1 MRRPFVLAPLEVD
14 TMAQAAAPS
23 SSIDADAEAARDAL
37 AGRLFESAAGA
48 FDLAAVYVGDR
59 LGLYR
64 ALDAS
69 GPRSSPELAARTGL
83 QERYVREW
91 LEQQAVT
98 GILAANDEPDGAR
111 RRYSL
116 PAGHREVL
124 LDELSLAY
132 ATPTARAIA
141 VAIRMLPQIQ
151 AAFETGGGV
160 SWSDYGPD
168 LREAQAAANRPLF
181 HHILGSQWLP
191 AIADLH
197 ARLQADPPARIAD
210 LACGEGWS
218 SIAMARAYPK
228 VRVDGIDLDEPA
240 IAQARRNAAATEVA
254 DRVTYHVRDAA
265 EPALK
270 GAFDLVTIFE
280 AVHDLSQPVA
290 VLSAC
295 RGLLAPGGTML
306 VADERVSEVFTA
318 PGDLV
323 ERLMYGYSLTVCLT
337 NGLSETPSVGTGTV
351 MRPAT
356 MERYAL
362 AAGFSSVAVLPIEHE
377 TFRIYRLDP

>member
-1 MRRPFVLAPLEVD
+1 MTQAP
-14 TMAQAAAPS
+14 APS
-23 SSIDADAEAARDAL
+23 TQADADAEAARDAL

-48 FDLAAVYVGDR
+48 FDLAAVYMGDR

-64 ALDAS
+64 ALDVS
-69 GPRSSPELAARTGL
+69 GAQSSSELATRTGL

-98 GILAANDEPDGAR
+98 GILSADGEPDDAI

-141 VAIRMLPQIQ
+141 VAMRMLPQIM
-151 AAFETGGGV
+151 AAFEHGGGV

-168 LREAQAAANRPLF
+168 LREAQAATNRPLF
-181 HHILGSQWLP
+181 HHILGSEWLP
-191 AIADLH
+191 AISDVH
-197 ARLQADPPARIAD
+197 ARLLADPPARIAD

-218 SIAMARAYPK
+218 SIAIARAYPK
-228 VRVDGIDLDEPA
+228 VHVDGIDLDEPA
-240 IAQARRNAAATEVA
+240 IAQARRNAATTELA
-254 DRVTYHVRDAA
+254 DRVAFHARDAA
-265 EPALK
+265 DPALQ

-295 RGLLAPGGTML
+295 RGLLASGGTML
-306 VADERVSEVFTA
+306 VVDERVSETFTA
-318 PGDLV
+318 PGDFV

-337 NGLSETPSVGTGTV
+337 NGLAETPSVGTGTV
-351 MRPAT
+351 MRAST

-362 AAGFSSVAVLPIEHE
+362 AAGFSRVTVLPIEHE

>member
-1 MRRPFVLAPLEVD
+1 MRPGADTRSRPAI
-14 TMAQAAAPS
+14 A
-23 SSIDADAEAARDAL
+23 
-37 AGRLFESAAGA
+37 
-48 FDLAAVYVGDR
+48 
-59 LGLYR
+59 
-64 ALDAS
+64 
-69 GPRSSPELAARTGL
+69 RSS
-83 QERYVREW
+83 
-91 LEQQAVT
+91 
-98 GILAANDEPDGAR
+98 
-111 RRYSL
+111 
-116 PAGHREVL
+116 

-141 VAIRMLPQIQ
+141 VAMRMLPQIM
-151 AAFETGGGV
+151 AAFEHGGGV

-168 LREAQAAANRPLF
+168 LREAQAATNRPLF
-181 HHILGSQWLP
+181 HHILGSEWLP
-191 AIADLH
+191 AIADVH
-197 ARLQADPPARIAD
+197 ARLLADPPARIAD

-240 IAQARRNAAATEVA
+240 IAQARRNVATTEVA
-254 DRVTYHVRDAA
+254 DRVTYHARDAA
-265 EPALK
+265 DPALQ

-306 VADERVSEVFTA
+306 VADERVSETFTA
-318 PGDLV
+318 PGDFV
-323 ERLMYGYSLTVCLT
+323 ERMMYGYSLTVCLT
-337 NGLSETPSVGTGTV
+337 NGLAETPSVGTGTV

-362 AAGFSSVAVLPIEHE
+362 AAGFGRVTVLPIEHE